1 MTDNGLEFC
10 IQKFDQLC
18 RESGVKRH
26 KTCPYTPQQNK
37 ISERMNRTIMDKV
50 RSMLGLDESYWAEA
64 ASTAVYVINRSPSA
78 SIQFDIPEERWTG
91 RSPDYS
97 HFKSFG
103 CVAYV
108 HQVKEKTNSRA
119 AKGIFVGY
127 AQGTRGYRVWLIDEQ
142 KVVISKDVVFNEEQ
156 MFKDLEAEKSNSKK
170 EHKESIT
177 KMKVTFKSV
186 LEDIFDGETSDSGGA
201 TEAEESQDHESVEED
216 GSETSS
222 TVGQTDDL
230 RYYVLARDR
239 VRRTIKPPSKFE
251 DRDFVAYTLASSEDI
266 EVEESKSFQEAMKS
280 KEWKL
285 WNGAADEEMIFL
297 DKNNTWEY
305 VERPK
310 KHKVIGNRWI
320 FKLKPGVSGT
330 DQPPRYKG
338 RLVAKGYAQIEGI
351 DYNEVFAPV
360 VKHISIRLLLSAVVY
375 HDLELEQLDVK
386 TAFLHGVL
394 KERVYMEQHEGYVK
408 KGQEKM
414 VCLLRKSLYG
424 LKQSPREWNHRFHTF
439 MVEQKYRRSEYD
451 LCVYMKGS
459 SIEDVVYL
467 LLYVDDMLIAA
478 KEMKTVQRL
487 KD

>member
-1 MTDNGLEFC
+1 
-10 IQKFDQLC
+10 
-18 RESGVKRH
+18 
-26 KTCPYTPQQNK
+26 
-37 ISERMNRTIMDKV
+37 MDKV
-50 RSMLGLDESYWAEA
+50 RSMLNETGLDESYWAEA

-119 AKGIFVGY
+119 AKGIFVGN

-142 KVVISKDVVFNEEQ
+142 KVVISKDVVFNEDQ

-177 KMKVTFKSV
+177 KKKVTFKSV
-186 LEDIFDGETSDSGGA
+186 LEDICDGETSDSGGA
-201 TEAEESQDHESVEED
+201 TEAEESQDHASVEED

-230 RYYVLARDR
+230 RAYVLARDI

-251 DRDFVAYTLASSEDI
+251 DRDFVAYALASSEDI

-285 WNGAADEEMIFL
+285 WNGAEDEEMISL

-351 DYNEVFAPV
+351 DYNEVFVPV
-360 VKHISIRLLLSAVVY
+360 VKHISIRL
-375 HDLELEQLDVK
+375 
-386 TAFLHGVL
+386 F
-394 KERVYMEQHEGYVK
+394 
-408 KGQEKM
+408 
-414 VCLLRKSLYG
+414 C
-424 LKQSPREWNHRFHTF
+424 
-439 MVEQKYRRSEYD
+439 
-451 LCVYMKGS
+451 
-459 SIEDVVYL
+459 
-467 LLYVDDMLIAA
+467 
-478 KEMKTVQRL
+478 QR
-487 KD
+487 